1 VRAEEA
7 VVRSVVG
14 ALPPPSPRRPG
25 RPRLRR
31 RIRHRASRP
40 QGGDLS
46 ARQFAVI
53 AFVVWAGLLA
63 VLDFTMGRLRHPG
76 ELLVQPIGRPEPP
89 PAILPDNADLRR
101 TTPPAPRMRN
111 GRTTLPAARG
121 PVTPATIALGSM
133 IIPVVGVASEDL
145 RDSFAEPR
153 SGGRRH
159 EAIDILAP
167 RNTPILAAEDGTIVK
182 LYESKAGG
190 LTIYELEPSGNYEL
204 YYAHLESYAPG
215 VHEGDAVRQGQVIG
229 YVGTSGNAPKD
240 VPHLHFSVIALG
252 AERSWWKGT
261 AVNPYPL
268 LMRRSARVVTAA
280 SR

>member
-1 VRAEEA
+1 MK
-7 VVRSVVG
+7 SVVG
-14 ALPPPSPRRPG
+14 PLPPSSPRPTRL
-25 RPRLRR
+25 RLRR
-31 RIRHRASRP
+31 RRRFSARARR
-40 QGGDLS
+40 GGDLS

-76 ELLVQPIGRPEPP
+76 ELLVHPIGAPEPP
-89 PAILPDNADLRR
+89 HAILPDNTEVRR
-101 TTPPAPRMRN
+101 SAPPAPRVRG
-111 GRTTLPAARG
+111 GRTMLPAARG
-121 PVTPATIALGSM
+121 PVAPAVVALGEM
-133 IIPVVGVASEDL
+133 IIPVVGVASDDL
-145 RDSFAEPR
+145 RDSFSEPR

-167 RNTPILAAEDGTIVK
+167 RNTPVVAAQDGTVVK
-182 LYESKAGG
+182 LYESKQGG
-190 LTIYELEPSGNYEL
+190 LSIYELEPSGHYEL

-229 YVGTSGNAPKD
+229 YVGTSGNAPKN

-252 AERSWWKGT
+252 PERAWWKGT
-261 AVNPYPL
+261 AVNPFPL
-268 LMRRSARVVTAA
+268 LMHRDGHALAA